1 MPCWDWGLP
10 PSPVLG
16 WQGRA
21 ETAGA
26 GNAQGI
32 ADLEATEGCACAKN
46 NTHTH
51 TLIVPSRGKVSRSS
65 MGEGTLRLNMTANII
80 PKFGM
85 ILIKIFGFQLLDFF
99 FSFFKRM
106 EQIPFYVF

>member
-1 MPCWDWGLP
+1 
-10 PSPVLG
+10 
-16 WQGRA
+16 
-21 ETAGA
+21 
-26 GNAQGI
+26 
-32 ADLEATEGCACAKN
+32 
-46 NTHTH
+46 
-51 TLIVPSRGKVSRSS
+51 